1 MGKMKE
7 EHERHMS
14 SAETAGRVFYDA
26 VARARAN
33 WPDLLLQPDIMRL
46 AAGDPRA
53 AVELLIGRAYLE
65 LVKAHEAT
73 TIRIKD
79 LESGRN
85 RGEQE

>member
-26 VARARAN
+26 VAMARAN
-33 WPDLLLQPDIMRL
+33 RPDLLEDRDITRL
-46 AAGDPRA
+46 VAADPRA
-53 AVELLIGRAYLE
+53 AVELLIGRAYLQ
-65 LVKAHEAT
+65 LVSEYDAAT
-73 TIRIKD
+73 ARIKD

>member
-14 SAETAGRVFYDA
+14 SAETAGRVFYEA
-26 VARARAN
+26 VAAARAN
-33 WPDLLLQPDIMRL
+33 RPDLLVQPDIVRL

-53 AVELLIGRAYLE
+53 AVELLIGRAYLQ
-65 LVKAHEAT
+65 LVSEYDAT
-73 TIRIKD
+73 IVRIKD